1 MHSSKLSPTTPDPN
15 RQPNVP
21 AENSCVTPTPT
32 ASAVD
37 PTEGATVADHPV
49 DDTAHL
55 LEAAEEAGTRID
67 TVVVLDFGSQ
77 YSQLITRRV
86 RECGVYC
93 ELLHHDTEWEKISHL
108 HPKGIILSGG
118 PASVYAEG
126 APALPSWVIDRELPV
141 LGICYGMQLLAHSL
155 GGQVDPADH
164 REYGPATITTQGSHP
179 LFDNLPENLDVWMSH
194 GDTITTLPDNF
205 RVLATSPNSP
215 IAAMGTDTYVGIQF
229 HPEVQHTPRGAEVL
243 RNFLVEM
250 CRCDTSWSPES
261 FVDAAIHDIQTQ
273 VGDGKVLLALSGG
286 VDSSVAAALLHKAIG
301 DQLTPVFVN
310 NGLLRL
316 GEADLVR
323 GVFSRAFGMELVYVD
338 ARDRFL
344 EKLSGV
350 TDPEQKRKVIGE
362 EFIRVFEAEAE
373 KAGPFQ
379 FLAQGTLYPDVI
391 ESTTKDTGAAVKI
404 KTHHNVGGLPDD
416 MEFELIEPL
425 KFLFK
430 DEVRHVGRTL
440 GLPNEIVERQP
451 FPGPGLAVRIP
462 GEITAPDLE
471 LLRRADA
478 VVREEIDNAGFS
490 KEIWQYFAVLLP
502 VNSTGVMGDYRTY
515 ARVAAVRAVASQDA
529 MTADWAKIPY
539 EVLGRISN
547 RIVNEINGINRVVY
561 DITSKPP
568 ATIEWE

>member
-1 MHSSKLSPTTPDPN
+1 
-15 RQPNVP
+15 
-21 AENSCVTPTPT
+21 VTST
-32 ASAVD
+32 ASPATTD
-37 PTEGATVADHPV
+37 PTEGSTVAEHSL
-49 DDTAHL
+49 DDAAHL
-55 LEAAEEAGTRID
+55 LDAAETAID

-93 ELLHHDTEWEKISHL
+93 ELLHHDTRWEAIAHL
-108 HPKGIILSGG
+108 DPKGIILSGG
-118 PASVYAEG
+118 PASVYADS
-126 APALPSWVIDRELPV
+126 APSLPDWVLERDFPI
-141 LGICYGMQLLAHSL
+141 LGICYGMQLLAHAL
-155 GGQVDPADH
+155 GGKVDPADH
-164 REYGPATITTQGSHP
+164 REYGSASITTQGDHP
-179 LFDNLPENLDVWMSH
+179 LFSGMPDTLDVWMSH
-194 GDTITTLPDNF
+194 GDHITTLPDDF
-205 RVLATSPNSP
+205 EVLATSSNSP
-215 IAAMGTDTYVGIQF
+215 VAAMGTDRYVGLQF
-229 HPEVQHTPRGAEVL
+229 HPEVQHTPQGADILE
-243 RNFLVEM
+243 NFLVEI
-250 CRCDTSWSPES
+250 CECDTSWTPES
-261 FVDAAIHDIQTQ
+261 FIDAAIRDIRQQ

-286 VDSSVAAALLHKAIG
+286 VDSSVAAALLHQAIG

-323 GVFSRAFGMELVYVD
+323 DVFSRAFGMGLIYVD
-338 ARDRFL
+338 ATERFL
-344 EKLSGV
+344 DKLAGV
-350 TDPEQKRKVIGE
+350 TDPEEKRKIIGT
-362 EFIRVFEAEAE
+362 EFIRVFETEAE
-373 KAGPFQ
+373 RAGPFQ

-391 ESTTKDTGAAVKI
+391 ESTTKDTKAAAKI

-416 MEFELIEPL
+416 MQFDLIEPL

-430 DEVRHVGRTL
+430 DEVRKVGRSL
-440 GLPNEIVERQP
+440 GLPEEVVERQP

-478 VVREEIDNAGFS
+478 VVREEIDRAGLNR
-490 KEIWQYFAVLLP
+490 EIWQYFAVLLP

-529 MTADWAKIPY
+529 MTADFARIPY
-539 EVLGRISN
+539 DVLARISN